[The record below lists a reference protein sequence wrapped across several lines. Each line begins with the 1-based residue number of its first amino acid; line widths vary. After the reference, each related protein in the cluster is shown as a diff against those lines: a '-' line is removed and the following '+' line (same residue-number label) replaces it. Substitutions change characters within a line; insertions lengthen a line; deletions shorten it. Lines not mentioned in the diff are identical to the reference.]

1 MDSISVKD
9 LNKYWKENMGER
21 LELYLNTSGDWYGTY
36 DGNKVKVLVM
46 VLTSGDIRT
55 AYWGNDDFG
64 LTRDEKFS
72 MDLYCQRML
81 ELVQFKKEGTVI
93 TQEYLL
99 SLGFVVF

>member
-1 MDSISVKD
+1 
-9 LNKYWKENMGER
+9 
-21 LELYLNTSGDWYGTY
+21 
-36 DGNKVKVLVM
+36 
-46 VLTSGDIRT
+46 
-55 AYWGNDDFG
+55 
-64 LTRDEKFS
+64 